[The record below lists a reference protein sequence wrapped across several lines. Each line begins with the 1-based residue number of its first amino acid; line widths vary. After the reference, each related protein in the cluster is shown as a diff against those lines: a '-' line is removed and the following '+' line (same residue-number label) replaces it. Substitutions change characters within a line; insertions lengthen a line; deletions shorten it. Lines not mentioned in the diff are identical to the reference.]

1 MFTAFLDDADV
12 HLVGVEPAGEGV
24 DNPGRHAATLT
35 RGKPGEIHGMS
46 CYVLENADG
55 SPAAVHSIASGLDYP
70 GVGPEHSYL
79 KDVGRVEY
87 TTASDKETLDA
98 FLTLSRVEGII
109 PALESAHAVAWA
121 IREAPK
127 HSPDEHILVNL
138 SGRGDKDAD
147 YVASKLGL

>member
-1 MFTAFLDDADV
+1 MAKGTTGIF
-12 HLVGVEPAGEGV
+12 
-24 DNPGRHAATLT
+24 
-35 RGKPGEIHGMS
+35 HGMKS
-46 CYVLENADG
+46 YFCQDKYGQIAPVY
-55 SPAAVHSIASGLDYP
+55 SISAGLDYP

-127 HSPDEHILVNL
+127 HSPDVHILVNL
-138 SGRGDKDAD
+138 SGRAGRPAGSLHPSAAGRHP
-147 YVASKLGL
+147 VPGRLIGQHCVVGVQSPSLLAT